1 MPGNVTRGGF
11 LRPWQVSQYLGI
23 PIEKV
28 YEMMESGELP
38 AEKIEGRWRVDI
50 AKLEKWL
57 DEDVSPQD
65 IEKLAQRLEVSQEKV
80 REFLEKATKRNSG

>member
-1 MPGNVTRGGF
+1 MPEGKSVGGF

-38 AEKIEGRWRVDI
+38 GEKIEGRWRVDL
-50 AKLEKWL
+50 AKLERWL
-57 DEDVSPQD
+57 DEEVSPTE
-65 IEKLAQRLEVSQEKV
+65 IEKLAQRLNIPEDKV
-80 REFLEKATKRNSG
+80 REFLKKTTTNTR

>member
-1 MPGNVTRGGF
+1 MPENVTRGGF

-38 AEKIEGRWRVDI
+38 AEKIEGRWRIDV
-50 AKLEKWL
+50 AKLERWL
-57 DEDVSPQD
+57 DEDVSPEEIQ
-65 IEKLAQRLEVSQEKV
+65 KLAQYLNVPEEKV
-80 REFLEKATKRNSG
+80 KEFLKKTKAG

>member
-1 MPGNVTRGGF
+1 MPEGKSLGGF
-11 LRPWQVSQYLGI
+11 LRPWQVAQYLGI

-38 AEKIEGRWRVDI
+38 AEKIEGRWRVDL

-57 DEDVSPQD
+57 DEDVSPED
-65 IEKLAQRLEVSQEKV
+65 IEKLAQRLDVPQEKV
-80 REFLEKATKRNSG
+80 RDFFKQLGRS

>member
-1 MPGNVTRGGF
+1 MGKSVGGW

-23 PIEKV
+23 PVEKV

-38 AEKIEGRWRVDI
+38 AEKIEGHWRVDL

-57 DEDVSPQD
+57 DEDVSPEE
-65 IEKLAQRLEVSQEKV
+65 IEKLAQRLDVPKEKV
-80 REFLEKATKRNSG
+80 RDFFKKAGRS

>member
-1 MPGNVTRGGF
+1 MGKSVGGW

-23 PIEKV
+23 PVEKV

-38 AEKIEGRWRVDI
+38 AEKIEGHWRVDL

-57 DEDVSPQD
+57 DEDVSPEE
-65 IEKLAQRLEVSQEKV
+65 IEKLAQRLDVPKEKV
-80 REFLEKATKRNSG
+80 RDFFKRAGRS

>member
-1 MPGNVTRGGF
+1 MPERKTLGGF

-23 PIEKV
+23 PVDKV

-38 AEKIEGRWRVDI
+38 AEEIEGRWRVDL

-57 DEDVSPQD
+57 DEDVSKED
-65 IEKLAQRLEVSQEKV
+65 IEKLAKHLNVAEEKV
-80 REFLEKATKRNSG
+80 KDFFKKAAKSKN

>member
-1 MPGNVTRGGF
+1 MPENVTRGGF

-38 AEKIEGRWRVDI
+38 AEKIEGRWRVDL

-57 DEDVSPQD
+57 DEDVSPEEIQ
-65 IEKLAQRLEVSQEKV
+65 KLAQHLNVPEEKV
-80 REFLEKATKRNSG
+80 KEFLKKTGGR

>member
-1 MPGNVTRGGF
+1 MPAGRSVGGF

-38 AEKIEGRWRVDI
+38 AEKIEGRWRVDL
-50 AKLEKWL
+50 AKLERWL

-65 IEKLAQRLEVSQEKV
+65 IEKLAQRLNVPQEKV
-80 REFLEKATKRNSG
+80 KEFLKKAGAG

>member
-1 MPGNVTRGGF
+1 MPANVTRGGF

-23 PIEKV
+23 PVEKV

-38 AEKIEGRWRVDI
+38 AEKIEGRWRVDL

-57 DEDVSPQD
+57 DEDVSSTE
-65 IEKLAQRLEVSQEKV
+65 IRKLAQHLNVPEEKV
-80 REFLEKATKRNSG
+80 KEFLKEAGGQ